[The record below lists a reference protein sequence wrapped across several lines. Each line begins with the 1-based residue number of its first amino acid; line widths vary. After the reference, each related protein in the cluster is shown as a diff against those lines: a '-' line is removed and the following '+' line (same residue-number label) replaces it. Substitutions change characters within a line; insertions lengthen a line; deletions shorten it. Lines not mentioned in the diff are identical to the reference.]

1 RAGGGGEGGGELRPA
16 DHADRRRPRQA
27 RRHERPAVGSWR
39 MKQKQ
44 LAPAMGG
51 PVTQFAVLT
60 ASARRAREALERGE
74 GVMSCSDNMHGS
86 PTLTCPCCGY
96 QVVSDSFEICK
107 ICGWEYD
114 PYGQNINPDEGGGP
128 NPMTLREA
136 QRNYASFG
144 AKGERYLDM
153 VRAPTAGDRRHPQ
166 WKPL

>member
-1 RAGGGGEGGGELRPA
+1 MVGEVVPEEIEASGAHSSQA
-16 DHADRRRPRQA
+16 DGLA
-27 RRHERPAVGSWR
+27 RLSNNA
-39 MKQKQ
+39 K
-44 LAPAMGG
+44 
-51 PVTQFAVLT
+51 
-60 ASARRAREALERGE
+60 RGE
-74 GVMSCSDNMHGS
+74 GVMTCSDNMHGS